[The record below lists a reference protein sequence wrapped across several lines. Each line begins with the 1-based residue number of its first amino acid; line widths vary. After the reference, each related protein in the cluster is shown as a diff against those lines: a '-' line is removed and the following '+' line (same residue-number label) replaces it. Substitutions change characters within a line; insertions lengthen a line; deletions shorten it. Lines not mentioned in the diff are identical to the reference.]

1 MIAYAARRLLQLPIV
16 LFVIVTAAF
25 FIMRAIPGG
34 PFSNEKAVE
43 PEIRRLIEAK
53 YHLDWPV
60 PKQFA
65 QYVGPFNLDDRA
77 HSLYGGD
84 HSEPWGGLLT
94 GDLGLSF
101 RYRNQTVTDIIG
113 RSFPVSAVLGSLAML
128 LAISIGM
135 PAGVIAAHRR
145 GHWEDWGAMAVAMVG
160 ICIPN
165 FVLGP
170 LLVIV
175 FVFKMELLPVAGWGS
190 VQHMVL
196 PAIVL
201 GLPYAA
207 YISRLS
213 KGAMLEAIEQDFV
226 RTARA
231 KGLSERVVIL
241 KHALR
246 NAFLPVLSFL
256 GPATAGILSGSVV
269 VERIFNV
276 PGMGTWFVQG
286 ALNRDYL
293 LVIGAVLVYAVLLT
307 VLNLLVDLL
316 YAVVDPRIKL
326 S

>member
-1 MIAYAARRLLQLPIV
+1 MIAYIARRLAQLPVV
-16 LFVIVTAAF
+16 LLVIVTAAF

-43 PEIRRLIEAK
+43 PEIKRLIEAK
-53 YHLDWPV
+53 YHLDWPL
-60 PKQFA
+60 PKQYA
-65 QYVGPFNLDDRA
+65 QYVGPFNLDARG
-77 HSLYGGD
+77 HRWFGGD
-84 HSEPWGGLLT
+84 HSQPWGGLLT
-94 GDLGLSF
+94 GDLGVSF
-101 RYRNQTVTDIIG
+101 RYRNQTVTDIIA
-113 RSFPVSAVLGSLAML
+113 RSFPVSAALGACAML
-128 LAISIGM
+128 LALAIGM
-135 PAGVIAAHRR
+135 PAGVLAAHRR
-145 GHWEDWGAMAVAMVG
+145 GGWKDWSAMAVAMLG
-160 ICIPN
+160 ICVPN

-170 LLVIV
+170 LLVIL
-175 FVFKMELLPVAGWGS
+175 FVFEVGWLPVAGWGS
-190 VQHMVL
+190 VAHMVL

-207 YISRLS
+207 YIARLC
-213 KGAMLEAIEQDFV
+213 KGAMLEAVEQDFV

-307 VLNLLVDLL
+307 VLNLLVDVL

-326 S
+326 A

>member
-1 MIAYAARRLLQLPIV
+1 MTGYVLRRLLQLPVV
-16 LFVIVTAAF
+16 LAVIVTSSF

-43 PEIRRLIEAK
+43 PEIKRMIEAK
-53 YHLDWPV
+53 YHLDWSLGR
-60 PKQFA
+60 QFA
-65 QYVGPFNLDDRA
+65 QYVGPFNLDE
-77 HSLYGGD
+77 HGLTWLGGD
-84 HSEPWGGLLT
+84 GTEPWGGLLT

-101 RYRNQTVTDIIG
+101 RYRNQTVNDIIG
-113 RSFPVSAVLGSLAML
+113 RSFPVSAVLGILAMA
-128 LAISIGM
+128 LALSIGV
-135 PAGVIAAHRR
+135 PAGIIAAHRK
-145 GHWEDWGAMAVAMVG
+145 GKWQDWSAMSVAMAG

-170 LLVIV
+170 LLVILVV
-175 FVFKMELLPVAGWGS
+175 FQWKMLPVAGWGTLS
-190 VQHMVL
+190 HMVL

-207 YISRLS
+207 YIARLT
-213 KGAMLEAIEQDFV
+213 KGSMLEAVQQDFV

-231 KGLSERVVIL
+231 KGLTERVVL
-241 KHALR
+241 LRHALR
-246 NAFLPVLSFL
+246 NALLPVLSFL
-256 GPATAGILSGSVV
+256 GPATAGILSGSIV

-276 PGMGTWFVQG
+276 PGMGTWFIQG

-307 VLNLLVDLL
+307 VLNLVVDIL
-316 YAVVDPRIKL
+316 YAVVDPRIEL